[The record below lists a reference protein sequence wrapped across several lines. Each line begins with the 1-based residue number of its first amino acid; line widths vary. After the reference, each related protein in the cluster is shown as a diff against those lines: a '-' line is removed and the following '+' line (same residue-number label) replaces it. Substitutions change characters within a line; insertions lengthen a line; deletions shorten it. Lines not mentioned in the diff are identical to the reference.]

1 MLNRLPTPVQCPQ
14 LAQILDNLGNPAPP
28 VLARAMGVSEPTAR
42 RWIRQGHAPRPV
54 LLALF
59 WLTSWGMSAV
69 DAEITNRC
77 QLTAGMV
84 SGLACENER
93 LRAELARVVAAGDF
107 GCANDP
113 TVLTTGSV
121 AALDVF
127 ARWA

>member
-1 MLNRLPTPVQCPQ
+1 MLNRLPTPTQCPP
-14 LAQILDNLGNPAPP
+14 LAQLLDNLGNPAPP
-28 VLARAMGVSEPTAR
+28 ALARAMGVSEPTAR
-42 RWIRQGHAPRPV
+42 RWIRQGYAPRPV

-77 QLTAGMV
+77 RLTAVMV

-113 TVLTTGSV
+113 ILRTGSV
-121 AALDVF
+121 VAPDVL